1 MLKII
6 GNYKIIIGKSSRYL
20 TSSSIRY
27 KLTKLIYHLYKLNS
41 PYYLIIFSFLISNIN
56 TYSGNIISLDNS
68 AANELFIGE
77 GL

>member
-6 GNYKIIIGKSSRYL
+6 GNYIIIIYKSSRYL

-27 KLTKLIYHLYKLNS
+27 KLTKLIYHLYMLNS
-41 PYYLIIFSFLISNIN
+41 PYYLIISSFLISNIN